1 MPNDRATNGPPQA
14 KSGGLSSIPKPVL
27 IGGAALA
34 AFVLYRVWKSRQ
46 AAAAAGGASSAT
58 DTGTPTDTS
67 GSVPGLGSLVG
78 GLQGGTSV
86 GSGGAPGLGI
96 STASGTTDSSLG
108 GWIAAAENQFS
119 ALGIDPVTGQQA
131 LFNYVNGQALS
142 QQQTGILDQIFKQN
156 GYPSSDL
163 LPVFGTIPN
172 PTPTLPVTPPAVGG
186 GQNGGTIGKIIDSQS
201 TRPPAPQTA
210 ALSAIQQFVNDVY
223 KNIHAGTVKNP
234 ANERLAEADVKSGLA
249 ALPVGFTAPTGYT
262 LGANRFLTPVPA
274 KPPAKVPAKK

>member
-14 KSGGLSSIPKPVL
+14 KTGGLSAIPKPVL

-96 STASGTTDSSLG
+96 ATGSGTTDSGLAA
-108 GWIAAAENQFS
+108 WIAAAENQFS
-119 ALGIDPVTGQQA
+119 SLGIDPVTGQQA
-131 LFNYVNGQALS
+131 LFNYVNGQALT

-156 GYPSSDL
+156 GYPSTDL

-172 PTPTLPVTPPAVGG
+172 PTPTTPVLGPPTTNPTPAP
-186 GQNGGTIGKIIDSQS
+186 ISKIIDSKSIPPTPQS
-201 TRPPAPQTA
+201 N
-210 ALSAIQQFVNDVY
+210 ALSAIQTFVNDVY
-223 KNIHAGTVKNP
+223 KNIRAGTVKNP
-234 ANERLAEADVKSGLA
+234 ANERIAEADVKSGLA

-262 LGANRFLTPVPA
+262 LGANRFLSPVPA

>member
-1 MPNDRATNGPPQA
+1 MPNDRTTNGPPQA
-14 KSGGLSSIPKPVL
+14 GGGGALSRIPKPVL
-27 IGGAALA
+27 YGGGALA
-34 AFVLYRVWKSRQ
+34 AYILYRVYKSRQ
-46 AAAAAGGASSAT
+46 AAAASGASSAT

-96 STASGTTDSSLG
+96 STASGTTDSSLA

-131 LFNYVNGQALS
+131 LFNYVNGQALTS
-142 QQQTGILDQIFKQN
+142 QQTGILDQIFKQN

-172 PTPTLPVTPPAVGG
+172 PTPTTPVLGPPTTNTPPLNSIKPIPGSPA
-186 GQNGGTIGKIIDSQS
+186 N
-201 TRPPAPQTA
+201 PPQAK
-210 ALSAIQQFVNDVY
+210 ALTAIQTFVNDVY
-223 KNIHAGTVKNP
+223 KNIRAGTVKNP
-234 ANERLAEADVKSGLA
+234 ANERIAEADVKSGLA

-262 LGANRFLTPVPA
+262 LGANRFLSPVPA